1 MPKLSNPVE
10 ADPDQINASFGA
22 AVRAKRLEAGWSQEK
37 LAERADMAVAHLS
50 AIERGLH
57 GPNLRGIVRL
67 ARALGC
73 PPADLLP
80 PA

>member
-1 MPKLSNPVE
+1 MQREEIVGTERDPVNV
-10 ADPDQINASFGA
+10 AFGS
-22 AVRAKRLEAGWSQEK
+22 AVRAKRQELGWSQEQ
-37 LAERADMAVAHLS
+37 LAERADMAVAHLG

-73 PPADLLP
+73 SPGDLLP
-80 PA
+80 D